1 MREYYVSVAD
11 YTSDVNRRKGLPM
24 KDIAGPGVYM

>member
-1 MREYYVSVAD
+1 MREDFVSVAD
-11 YTSDVNRRKGLPM
+11 YTSEINRRKGLPM